1 MASND
6 KVAEVPEDEFVEGLS
21 SDNAVLLL
29 AAAEEL
35 GLDQNVVRTST
46 DGAGGFYAPPEVVK
60 KATSSS
66 KKSPP
71 KSDDKE

>member
-1 MASND
+1 MADN
-6 KVAEVPEDEFVEGLS
+6 KVDEVPDDEFVGGLS

-35 GLDQNVVRTST
+35 GLDQSVVRTST
-46 DGAGGFYAPPEVVK
+46 DGEGGFYAPPEVVK
-60 KATSSS
+60 KATASA
-66 KKSPP
+66 KKAPP